1 MYVLQIS
8 IDEKNQ
14 VSIQNQGKVDKHIL
28 MGVLHNLLHE
38 LCHLSGDVEH
48 EEEEGAKDVA
58 AG

>member
-1 MYVLQIS
+1 MYTLSIN

-14 VSIQNQGKVDKHIL
+14 VSIQNQGRVDKHVL

-38 LCHLSGDVEH
+38 LCHMVAHDDSENP
-48 EEEEGAKDVA
+48 EEKKDVA